1 MLVGDA
7 ECPQRTHGNKT
18 GIAGG
23 EDHVDCGLV
32 GRNEPTVELLW
43 SSSGFELRHL
53 PPVDPLC
60 LVL

>member
-1 MLVGDA
+1 MLVGVVG
-7 ECPQRTHGNKT
+7 CPQRTHGNKT

-23 EDHVDCGLV
+23 EDHVDCGC
-32 GRNEPTVELLW
+32 GEEPSVELLW